1 MDATTVAIDLAK
13 DVFQVAVANRAG
25 RILERQRFTRR
36 QFERVVDTRVEDT
49 SVIMESC
56 GTSHYWGRRLQARGL
71 RVQLLPVQY
80 VRPYVRRNKTDR
92 ADTDALLE
100 AARCGEM
107 RPVPVKTV
115 EQQTL
120 QAIHRVRTQWQ
131 TARVARI
138 NAMRGLL
145 AERGH
150 AIPVGARTVL
160 RRVTAILSDPAAAVP
175 EVLRQTIALVV
186 DEIRGLEEK
195 IAGLDRQ
202 LAPIAR
208 AHPVAPRLQ
217 TIPGVGVLTATA
229 LVGSVGHIPFRRG
242 REFASWLGLTPR
254 ESSTGARRYLGR
266 ISKRGDVHLRCLL
279 THGARAVLRVALQ
292 LAARAPDR
300 LTRLQQGAVSL
311 ATYRGRH
318 KATVAVANKLARI
331 VWAVWHYD
339 VAFAPQPRVASIRL
353 TRRGAQ
359 QQNRWR
365 DRSDRR
371 RDKPLT
377 PLTL

>member
-25 RILERQRFTRR
+25 RILDRQRFTRR
-36 QFERVVDTRVEDT
+36 RFERFVDTLVEGT

-56 GTSHYWGRRLQARGL
+56 GTSHSWGRRMQARGL

-80 VRPYVRRNKTDR
+80 VRPHVRRNKTDR

-100 AARCGEM
+100 AARCGEI

-145 AERGH
+145 AEQGH

-186 DEIRGLEEK
+186 DEVRGLEEK

-202 LAPIAR
+202 LAQIAG
-208 AHPVAPRLQ
+208 AHPVATRLQ

-229 LVGSVGHIPFRRG
+229 LVGSVGHIHAFRRG

-254 ESSTGARRYLGR
+254 ESSTGARRRLGR
-266 ISKRGDVHLRCLL
+266 ISKRGDVDLRCLL
-279 THGARAVLRVALQ
+279 THGSRAMLLGAQRAVRMTPDRATAFQHWAVALMTRRGHNK
-292 LAARAPDR
+292 AAIAI
-300 LTRLQQGAVSL
+300 
-311 ATYRGRH
+311 
-318 KATVAVANKLARI
+318 ANKLARVI
-331 VWAVWHYD
+331 WAVWHRD
-339 VAFAPQPRVASIRL
+339 VDFDPQAPCRAVA
-353 TRRGAQ
+353 
-359 QQNRWR
+359 
-365 DRSDRR
+365 
-371 RDKPLT
+371 
-377 PLTL
+377 

>member
-25 RILERQRFTRR
+25 RVLDRQRFTRR
-36 QFERVVDTRVEDT
+36 QFERFVDTLAVDT
-49 SVIMESC
+49 DVIMESC
-56 GTSHYWGRRLQARGL
+56 GTSHYWGRWLQARGL
-71 RVQLLPVQY
+71 RVRLLPVQY

-100 AARCGEM
+100 AARCGEI

-138 NAMRGLL
+138 NAIRGLL
-145 AERGH
+145 AEQGH

-160 RRVTAILSDPAAAVP
+160 RRVTTILSDPDVAVP
-175 EVLRQTIALVV
+175 EVLRHTIMLVV
-186 DEIRGLEEK
+186 EEVHGLEEK

-202 LAPIAR
+202 LAQIAR
-208 AHPVAPRLQ
+208 VHPVATRLQ
-217 TIPGVGVLTATA
+217 TIPGVGVLTSTA
-229 LVGSVGHIPFRRG
+229 FVGAVGHIHAFRRG

-279 THGARAVLRVALQ
+279 THGARSVLRVALQ
-292 LAARAPDR
+292 LAGRAPDR
-300 LTRLQQGAVSL
+300 LTRLQQWAVSI
-311 ATYRGRH
+311 ATHRGRH

-339 VAFAPQPRVASIRL
+339 VAFEPRPQLRVA
-353 TRRGAQ
+353 
-359 QQNRWR
+359 
-365 DRSDRR
+365 
-371 RDKPLT
+371 
-377 PLTL
+377 

>member
-25 RILERQRFTRR
+25 RILDRQRFTRR
-36 QFERVVDTRVEDT
+36 QFERFVDTLVEDT

-56 GTSHYWGRRLQARGL
+56 GTSHYWGRRMQARGL

-100 AARCGEM
+100 AARCGEI

-120 QAIHRVRTQWQ
+120 QAIHRVRTQCGRGQ
-131 TARVARI
+131 HTDARDRLEPCRDW
-138 NAMRGLL
+138 MRAGDLRELAIEAGDLL
-145 AERGH
+145 
-150 AIPVGARTVL
+150 
-160 RRVTAILSDPAAAVP
+160 
-175 EVLRQTIALVV
+175 
-186 DEIRGLEEK
+186 LE
-195 IAGLDRQ
+195 
-202 LAPIAR
+202 
-208 AHPVAPRLQ
+208 
-217 TIPGVGVLTATA
+217 
-229 LVGSVGHIPFRRG
+229 
-242 REFASWLGLTPR
+242 TPR

-300 LTRLQQGAVSL
+300 LTRLQQWAVSI
-311 ATYRGRH
+311 ATHRGRH

-339 VAFAPQPRVASIRL
+339 VAFEPPPRVA
-353 TRRGAQ
+353 
-359 QQNRWR
+359 
-365 DRSDRR
+365 
-371 RDKPLT
+371 
-377 PLTL
+377 

>member
-13 DVFQVAVANRAG
+13 EVFQVALANRAG
-25 RILERQRFTRR
+25 RVVDRQRFTRR
-36 QFERVVDTRVEDT
+36 QFERFVDTLVEDT
-49 SVIMESC
+49 DVIMESC
-56 GTSHYWGRRLQARGL
+56 GTSHYWGRRMQARGL

-100 AARCGEM
+100 AARCGDI

-138 NAMRGLL
+138 NAIRGLL
-145 AERGH
+145 AEQGH
-150 AIPVGARTVL
+150 AIPKGARTVL
-160 RRVTAILSDPAAAVP
+160 RRVTAILSDPDAAVP
-175 EVLRQTIALVV
+175 EVLCQTIALVV
-186 DEIRGLEEK
+186 DEVHGLEEK

-202 LAPIAR
+202 LAQIAR
-208 AHPVAPRLQ
+208 AHPVATRLQ

-229 LVGSVGHIPFRRG
+229 LVGSVGHIHAFRRG
-242 REFASWLGLTPR
+242 REVASWLGLTPR

-279 THGARAVLRVALQ
+279 THGARSVLRVALQ
-292 LAARAPDR
+292 LAVRAPDR
-300 LTRLQQGAVSL
+300 LTRLQQWAVSI
-311 ATYRGRH
+311 ATHRGRH
-318 KATVAVANKLARI
+318 KATIAVANKLARI

-339 VAFAPQPRVASIRL
+339 VAFVPQPRVA
-353 TRRGAQ
+353 
-359 QQNRWR
+359 
-365 DRSDRR
+365 
-371 RDKPLT
+371 
-377 PLTL
+377 